1 MDYHF
6 VLDFLEVLPEKT
18 DAIMEVEDEERAV
31 LFSANEGAY
40 EYVVMPMSRDKAPA
54 I

>member
-1 MDYHF
+1 MDYRF
-6 VLDFLEVLPEKT
+6 VLDFLEVLPEKSEAT
-18 DAIMEVEDEERAV
+18 MEVEDGEKAV

-40 EYVVMPMSRDKAPA
+40 EYVVMPMSRDKAPT